1 MKVYRLLLIAALCLA
16 FPCAWTQTTQYGLVE
31 EYQGKQ
37 PKTALP
43 HVIVAASN
51 AGVAQSGVDGRFELN
66 FRTLHAGDAIQFRR
80 VELSGYEVMNTE
92 ALEVQRVALWS
103 GEGVPAVDDPALVRI
118 VMAPRAVL
126 QKLRDDYRAV
136 ASRRYEQQ
144 LQLNEKELERLRREG
159 KLAEEQYNARMNALE
174 EEYEEKLSK
183 LETYIDKFAR
193 IDLSDLDQDE
203 QRIVELVQQG
213 KFEEALQIYEDQH
226 LQERL
231 KQNRSDIQQLTA
243 VRAQLDEAARKKE
256 QEIVRLRQSIDRQV
270 TLLLMAGGEDNYMKA
285 HNIYRETFLADTT
298 YTAAR
303 RDYSRSLRNLGED
316 DEAARLLRDGIEVEK
331 DLFLR
336 GMLYIDLAHLYWLGG
351 NQELSLRYAQGA
363 DSVLTPYIN
372 SIPQVLSR
380 ALPSWSDFQLRY
392 YFDQGDMAAC
402 QPIADRM
409 MQLWA
414 PDTLLAVSLYD
425 YLSVLTVMTDYYS
438 TVGDSESAL
447 WCARQTLA
455 LNPIYE
461 KKAPTEPS
469 ILDGY
474 LNVCY
479 TLMNEGKEQEA
490 WQSVRHAA
498 KLMDQHVKMSGAR
511 QVYETLVVHYY
522 SLMEVLVAG
531 QQYALADSIM
541 QSEAARKVFARAVQS
556 RNSVTNLKEALYH
569 YYEARVM
576 LQMGRVEESEALAKK
591 WLEVIAADEEGS
603 GLVPYLQ
610 PDYLARYCLAR
621 GQYKEAVKQCNQ
633 LIELAK
639 AAYAESQDA
648 WDADNLCRYY
658 LLLAEVHR
666 AAGNQGKFQKTM
678 DLAKSV
684 AVYPFH
690 KKMIAELE
698 K

>member
-1 MKVYRLLLIAALCLA
+1 MKVYRLLLTVALCLA
-16 FPCAWTQTTQYGLVE
+16 SSVAVAQTTQYGLVE
-31 EYQGKQ
+31 EYHGKQ

-51 AGVAQSGVDGRFELN
+51 ASATQSGADGRFVLN

-92 ALEVQRVALWS
+92 ALEVQRVALWQ
-103 GEGVPAVDDPALVRI
+103 GEGVPAVDDPVLVRI

-126 QKLRDDYRAV
+126 QKLRDEYRTV
-136 ASRRYEQQ
+136 TSRRYEQQ
-144 LQLNEKELERLRREG
+144 LKLNEEELERLRREG

-231 KQNRSDIQQLTA
+231 KQNRSDIQQLTT
-243 VRAQLDEAARKKE
+243 VRTQLDEAARKKE

-270 TLLLMAGGEDNYMKA
+270 TLLLMAGGEENYKKV
-285 HNIYRETFLADTT
+285 HRIYRETFLADTT
-298 YTAAR
+298 YTPSR
-303 RDYSRSLRNLGED
+303 RIYGISLRNLGEEE
-316 DEAARLLRDGIEVEK
+316 EAVRLLQNGIEGEK
-331 DLFLR
+331 DIFLR
-336 GMLYIDLAHLYWLGG
+336 GMMYIDLAHLYLLGG
-351 NQELSLRYAQGA
+351 KQELCLRYAQIA
-363 DSVLTPYIN
+363 DSVMSPYAG

-380 ALPSWSDFQLRY
+380 GLPSWSDFQLHY
-392 YFDQGDMAAC
+392 YWNQGDMTAC
-402 QPIADRM
+402 QNIADRM

-414 PDTLLAVSLYD
+414 PDTLSAESVYD
-425 YLSVLTVMTDYYS
+425 YMSLLPLMTDFYS
-438 TVGDSESAL
+438 NMGDSESAL
-447 WCARQTLA
+447 WCARQILA
-455 LNPIYE
+455 LNPVFE
-461 KKAPTEPS
+461 RKLPTEPT

-474 LNVCY
+474 VCINY
-479 TLMNEGKEQEA
+479 TLMNEGLEDEA
-490 WQSVRHAA
+490 WKAVRHAVE
-498 KLMDQHVKMSGAR
+498 LMDQHVKRAGTAR
-511 QVYETLVVHYY
+511 IRETFTAHYY

-541 QSEAARKVFARAVQS
+541 QSEAAQKIFGRTAKSKNAAV
-556 RNSVTNLKEALYH
+556 NLKAALYH

-603 GLVPYLQ
+603 GLAPYLQ

-633 LIELAK
+633 VIDLSK

-648 WDADNLCRYY
+648 WDADNLCRAY
-658 LLLAEVHR
+658 LLLAEVYK
-666 AAGNQGKFQKTM
+666 ASGNKSKFQKTM

-690 KKMIAELE
+690 KKMIAELG